1 MNSPL
6 KEWRVRL
13 GLSQRAAALALGVTL
28 QTYQDLESGKTRSTG
43 QPRELDL
50 RTRLACAAIEKGVE
64 PI

>member
-6 KEWRVRL
+6 KEWRTRI
-13 GLSQRAAALALGVTL
+13 GLSQRAAAEKLGVTL
-28 QTYQDLESGKTRSTG
+28 QTYQDLESGITRATG

-50 RTRLACAAIEKGVE
+50 RTRLACAAIERGIE